1 MTRGLKD
8 KLVFDRFSGNF
19 IKKDFMPWDYA
30 KTQKIA
36 EWDDKDDDCLVNY
49 FDKKP
54 YNIRVPQ
61 IIKTSLSELAEKK
74 SINVV
79 KEYFE
84 NLKWDG
90 VPRIDTLLID
100 YFGTEDTIYAREIIR
115 KELVALVTRIMTEKA
130 IKFDEMIILTGAQG
144 IGKST
149 FLRKLGKE
157 WYTDFKL
164 KLDDKDTLVN
174 LQKYMV
180 VEIGELA
187 GFNKVEITALKNF
200 LSQVTDTYRAP
211 YDRRSKEHPRHYV
224 LFGTTNEDEF
234 LRDYTG
240 ERRFWPIECSKERA
254 TKSVFTD
261 LTEEEVDQIWAEAV
275 MKFRMGESLILSDK
289 ARKLAEVHQGM
300 HKEVHPWEG
309 QIREFILKKVTKEWL
324 KLSIATRMSFANV
337 DENTTE
343 DDWIERDRV
352 CAAEIWCECLGNGST
367 KNMKIADS
375 KLINGILSTLKFED
389 RILKKEFMRFGKD
402 YGRQRGFKI
411 ELLTNK

>member
-1 MTRGLKD
+1 
-8 KLVFDRFSGNF
+8 
-19 IKKDFMPWDYA
+19 MPWDYA

-74 SINVV
+74 STNVV

-84 NLKWDG
+84 NLKWDET
-90 VPRIDTLLID
+90 PRLDTLLID
-100 YFGTEDTIYAREIIR
+100 YFGTEDTIYSREIIR
-115 KELVALVTRIMTEKA
+115 KELVALVTRIMTERA

-261 LTEEEVDQIWAEAV
+261 LTEAEVDQIWAEAV
-275 MKFRMGESLILSDK
+275 MKFRIGESLILSDE

-309 QIREFILKKVTKEWL
+309 QIKEFILKKVTKEWL
-324 KLSIATRMSFANV
+324 NLSIATRISFANV

-352 CAAEIWCECLGNGST
+352 CAAEIWCECLGNSST

-375 KLINGILSTLKFED
+375 KLINGILSSIKFED

-402 YGRQRGFKI
+402 YGRQRGFRI